1 MSAAPSSTPGTS
13 RPPAADLPRLALGLG
28 CDRGTPVATLRQA
41 VSEALAQ
48 LGRDWSDIA
57 AVASITLKADEPA
70 LAQLAALHGWT
81 LQWFSPAELAAV
93 PVPNPS
99 ATVLRHVGTPS
110 VSEAAALL
118 AGQVPMSALLVEKHK
133 HRGPDGKNA
142 TVSIARAAA
151 SFSALQFPIHPSDV
165 S

>member
-1 MSAAPSSTPGTS
+1 MTPRTLLS
-13 RPPAADLPRLALGLG
+13 VGLG
-28 CDRGTPVATLRQA
+28 CDRGTPLATVQTCLH
-41 VSEALAQ
+41 EALAQ
-48 LGRDWSDIA
+48 LGATPADIV

-70 LAQLAALHGWT
+70 LAQLAALHGWP

-118 AGQVPMSALLVEKHK
+118 AGRVPMSALLVEKHK

-142 TVSIARAAA
+142 TVSMARAAA
-151 SFSALQFPIHPSDV
+151 SFSASQFPTHPSDV